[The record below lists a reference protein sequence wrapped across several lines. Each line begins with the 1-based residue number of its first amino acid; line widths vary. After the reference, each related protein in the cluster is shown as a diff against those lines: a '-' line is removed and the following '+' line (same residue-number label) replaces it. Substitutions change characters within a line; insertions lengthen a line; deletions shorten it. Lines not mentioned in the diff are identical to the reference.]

1 MTTIGITGGIG
12 SGKSMVS
19 ALLRVYGVPVYD
31 ADHESKRLLVTSPTI
46 RHGLTALLGPEI
58 YRPDGTLDRARMA
71 ALIFADADLLAR
83 VNAIIHPAV
92 GDDFDAWRERLTVPL
107 CAMES
112 AILFESGF
120 DRRAD
125 VRLTVYAPEAIRLQR
140 VMARDGAAEA
150 DVRRRMQSQWTD
162 ERKAALSDAVITND
176 GLSALIPQ
184 VEALLN
190 RWL

>member
-19 ALLRVYGVPVYD
+19 ALLRVYSVPVYD

-46 RHGLTALLGPEI
+46 RRGLTALLGPEI
-58 YRPDGTLDRARMA
+58 YRPDATLDRARMA

-125 VRLTVYAPEAIRLQR
+125 VRLTVYAPEAIRLHR

>member
-31 ADHESKRLLVTSPTI
+31 ADRESKRLLVTSPTI
-46 RHGLTALLGPEI
+46 RRGLTALLGPEI
-58 YRPDGTLDRARMA
+58 YRPDATLDRARMA

-92 GDDFDAWRERLTVPL
+92 GDDFDDWRKRLTVPL

-120 DRRAD
+120 DR
-125 VRLTVYAPEAIRLQR
+125 P
-140 VMARDGAAEA
+140 MSG
-150 DVRRRMQSQWTD
+150 
-162 ERKAALSDAVITND
+162 
-176 GLSALIPQ
+176 
-184 VEALLN
+184 
-190 RWL
+190 

>member
-58 YRPDGTLDRARMA
+58 YRPDGTLDRTRMA

-92 GDDFDAWRERLTVPL
+92 GRHFDDWRRRLTSPL
-107 CAMES
+107 CALES

-125 VRLTVYAPEAIRLQR
+125 LRLMVYAPEPIRLQR

-150 DVRRRMQSQWTD
+150 DVRLRMAGQWSD

-176 GLSALIPQ
+176 GTSALIPQ
-184 VEALLN
+184 VETFLRGL
-190 RWL
+190 R

>member
-19 ALLRVYGVPVYD
+19 ALFTVYGVPVYD
-31 ADHESKRLLVTSPTI
+31 ADRESKRLLVTSPTI
-46 RHGLTALLGPEI
+46 RRGLISLLGPDI
-58 YRPDGTLDRARMA
+58 YRPDGTLDRSRMA
-71 ALIFADADLLAR
+71 SLIFADADLLAR

-92 GDDFDAWRERLTVPL
+92 GDDFEAWRARLGASA

-120 DRRAD
+120 DQRTD

-140 VMARDGAAEA
+140 VMARDGAAEV

-162 ERKAALSDAVITND
+162 ERKAALSDVVITND

-184 VEALLN
+184 VEAFLN